1 MATLARPRS
10 LEPREVLLSLGEVS
24 HSEVRL
30 QLRRLWEAG
39 FRLNGTEVKL
49 SSPFATVRYPDGAW
63 ELTPREKVPNVG
75 DMLWRCGGKWIV
87 SKVVED
93 ASGHVIVTWRR
104 APQPQDL

>member
-1 MATLARPRS
+1 LA
-10 LEPREVLLSLGEVS
+10 S
-24 HSEVRL
+24 HKPEVRL

-39 FRLNGTEVKL
+39 FRLDGSEVEL

-75 DMLWRCGGKWIV
+75 DMLWRSGGKWIV

-93 ASGHVIVTWRR
+93 GSGHVIVTWRR
-104 APQPQDL
+104 APQPQD